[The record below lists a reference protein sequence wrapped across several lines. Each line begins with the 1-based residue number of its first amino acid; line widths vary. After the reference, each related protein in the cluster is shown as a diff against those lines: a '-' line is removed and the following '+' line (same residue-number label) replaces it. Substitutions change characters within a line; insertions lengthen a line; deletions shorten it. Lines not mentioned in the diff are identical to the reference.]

1 MQVKL
6 SEQEINCLKQ
16 AKDGI
21 ISGPRWQFTD
31 EGYSYWSEVVCKL
44 YSKIQH
50 GTSDGK
56 PWQEPVDEPIA
67 TPFEECKCDM
77 RTRLVGDGCEVCNP
91 ELAKELSRPD
101 SDVHGQCKQPVPSP
115 PRNSA
120 RDQAGRYR

>member
-6 SEQEINCLKQ
+6 TAEKIEKLRQ
-16 AKDGI
+16 ARNGI
-21 ISGPRWQFTD
+21 FYGLCWMETA
-31 EGYSYWSEVVCKL
+31 EGHEYWNDVFDKL
-44 YSKIQH
+44 DSKIKH

-101 SDVHGQCKQPVPSP
+101 SDVHGQCKQPVPSRP
-115 PRNSA
+115 AQVTPINP
-120 RDQAGRYR
+120 Q